1 MASDSF
7 ALTLSSHFQGSTDDE
22 EYVIPYE
29 GWYDAEKYIKEMQ
42 DNTSDVEEKQPK
54 SCKVNVNTT
63 LVELPIYNYHGVF
76 QLLFEKHYC
85 HCPFGTEWHSAAS

>member
-1 MASDSF
+1 MASDSS

-42 DNTSDVEEKQPK
+42 DNTSDVEERQPK
-54 SCKVNVNTT
+54 SCKVNTT
-63 LVELPIYNYHGVF
+63 LVGLPIYDCHGVCR
-76 QLLFEKHYC
+76 LLFEKHC
-85 HCPFGTEWHSAAS
+85 CQRPFGTEWHSAAS